1 MGSASGKQPVA
12 PTNVGAVPG
21 APPDGDKLV
30 VRPAATTEKPTVS
43 SSGRVSRPDNVSSAS
58 TAVESSAAEVHVD
71 ESFDNSSRR
80 GHPPP
85 TPKRG
90 LGDGTRVRQHPSH
103 RAVPQEVPAR
113 DLVHG
118 NGLALH
124 LDSENFQ
131 PAPQRRRVD
140 GTGGSKV
147 AGAGSTAPGTVVAP
161 TKWKKGEM
169 IGAGSYGR
177 VYMGLNEDTGSLMAI
192 KEIHISGENKQAIQQ
207 LREEISLLGR
217 LSYKHIVR
225 YLGAEYPTKEGMLAI
240 FTEWVPG
247 GSIASLLRKF
257 GRLSESVCSKYTKQ
271 ILLGL
276 NYLHTNKVIHRDI
289 KGANILVND
298 KGQIKLAD
306 FGASKRLSETGTLV
320 DENRSLRGTPY
331 FMAPEVIM
339 QSGHGRKA
347 DIWSVGCT
355 VLQMAT
361 GKPPW
366 KSLKF
371 TNMTALL
378 YHICNTKE
386 PPPFPDHVSDE
397 LRSLLRFCF
406 QRDPKQRPS
415 ANELLKHPFVGATN
429 GEVELSEERK
439 ATCIVQHDILSIC
452 APVHIIQRSCI
463 L

>member
-1 MGSASGKQPVA
+1 MGSTNGKQPVTPA
-12 PTNVGAVPG
+12 NIEAM
-21 APPDGDKLV
+21 PPHVALNDTGGKLV
-30 VRPAATTEKPTVS
+30 VRPALTTTENPVTSS
-43 SSGRVSRPDNVSSAS
+43 SSGCVAGPEKSSTSPRRVEGALVQSQVDCLATETSSPQ
-58 TAVESSAAEVHVD
+58 
-71 ESFDNSSRR
+71 R
-80 GHPPP
+80 GEPPP
-85 TPKRG
+85 TPKRAG
-90 LGDGTRVRQHPSH
+90 GANSSVQPLPPEHSVQQSP
-103 RAVPQEVPAR
+103 PQ
-113 DLVHG
+113 
-118 NGLALH
+118 GLAHANAQMPPLPDTQSRVH
-124 LDSENFQ
+124 RDPQLSQ
-131 PAPQRRRVD
+131 PQRRDIGNV
-140 GTGGSKV
+140 GGNAARGAGNAV
-147 AGAGSTAPGTVVAP
+147 AGTVIAP

-192 KEIHISGENKQAIQQ
+192 KEIHISGENKEAIQQ
-207 LREEISLLGR
+207 LREEIALLGR

-298 KGQIKLAD
+298 KGEIKLAD

-429 GEVELSEERK
+429 MEVELSEGR
-439 ATCIVQHDILSIC
+439 
-452 APVHIIQRSCI
+452 
-463 L
+463 